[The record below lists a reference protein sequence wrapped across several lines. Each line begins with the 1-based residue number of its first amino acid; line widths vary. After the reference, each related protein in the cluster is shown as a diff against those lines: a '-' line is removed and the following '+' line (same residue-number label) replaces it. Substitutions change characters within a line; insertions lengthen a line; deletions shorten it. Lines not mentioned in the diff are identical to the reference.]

1 MVMRNRLVRSG
12 FFLFVSAAY
21 LLSQPY
27 YYGVNLSCAE
37 FGSALPGIYGTT
49 YIYPSVSSLD
59 YYKSKGLRLIRLP
72 FLWER
77 LQQSLNAPLDSAE
90 LLRMDAFVAGAA
102 ARDMLVLLDAHNYGR
117 RTVGGA
123 SYIIGST
130 QVPVAAFGDFWKRV
144 AAHYKNSNAV
154 WAYGLSNEPH
164 DMGAYSWFNAAQ
176 AAIDST
182 RLADTTHIIMV
193 GGNNWSSADRWPQVS
208 DSLRFLADPRNN
220 LMFEAHQYFD
230 NDASGTYAQTYDAQ
244 GATDSIGVKRVA
256 HFVTWLE
263 TFGKRGFVGE
273 YGVPGND
280 SRWNT
285 TLDKFLNYLDQ
296 HRIGGTYWAGGPWW
310 GSYALSV
317 EPSGN
322 VDKPQMSVL
331 SKYSGGH
338 TGIHAA
344 TVSPGKSAV
353 PASARTVSIFRPAV
367 IGVRSAGGIIYRV
380 DGRSVPRQNA
390 K

>member
-1 MVMRNRLVRSG
+1 MRNKLFKAVL
-12 FFLFVSAAY
+12 FLFVSETC

-37 FGSALPGIYGTT
+37 FGSALPGTYGKDYT
-49 YIYPSVSSLD
+49 YPSVSSLD

-90 LLRMDAFVAGAA
+90 LSRMDAFVAGIS
-102 ARDMLVLLDAHNYGR
+102 ARNMLVLLDAHNYGR
-117 RTVGGA
+117 RTVGGT
-123 SYIIGST
+123 SYIISST
-130 QVPVAAFGDFWKRV
+130 QVPVAAFGNFWKRV

-176 AAIDST
+176 GAIDSI
-182 RLADTTHIIMV
+182 RLADTTHIIMI
-193 GGNNWSSADRWPQVS
+193 GGNSWSSADRWPQVS

-230 NDASGTYAQTYDAQ
+230 SDASGTYAQTYDAQ
-244 GATDSIGVKRVA
+244 GANDSIGVKRIA

-263 TFGKRGFVGE
+263 TYNKRGFVGE

-296 HRIGGTYWAGGPWW
+296 HRIGGTYWGGGPWW

-322 VDKPQMSVL
+322 LDKPQMSVL
-331 SKYSGGH
+331 SKYSGGQ
-338 TGIHAA
+338 TSVHAA
-344 TVSPGKSAV
+344 MTRPQKSAG
-353 PASARTVSIFRPAV
+353 PRAAARVRTFRPAV
-367 IGVRSAGGIIYRV
+367 IDVRSAEGVYGV
-380 DGRSVPRQNA
+380 DGRAVPP
-390 K
+390 KK

>member
-1 MVMRNRLVRSG
+1 MLIRNRLVKSG
-12 FFLFVSAAY
+12 LFLFLSAAC

-37 FGSALPGIYGTT
+37 FGSALPGTYGKDYT
-49 YIYPSVSSLD
+49 YPSVSSLD

-90 LLRMDAFVAGAA
+90 LSRMDAFVAGIS
-102 ARDMLVLLDAHNYGR
+102 ARNMLVLLDAHNYGR
-117 RTVGGA
+117 RTIGGT

-176 AAIDST
+176 GAIDSI
-182 RLADTTHIIMV
+182 RLADTAHIIMV
-193 GGNNWSSADRWPQVS
+193 GGNSWSSADRWPQVS
-208 DSLRFLADPRNN
+208 DSLRFLVDPRNN

-230 NDASGTYAQTYDAQ
+230 NDASGTYAQSYDAQ

-310 GSYALSV
+310 GSYTLSV

-331 SKYSGGH
+331 SKYSGGQ
-338 TGIHAA
+338 TSVHAA
-344 TVSPGKSAV
+344 MTRTQKSAG
-353 PASARTVSIFRPAV
+353 PAAAVRMRTFRPAG
-367 IGVRSAGGIIYRV
+367 ITVRSPAGIMCRM
-380 DGRSVPRQNA
+380 DGRAVPR
-390 K
+390 KK